1 MSIDYILQKIQNPGV
16 SSQDLTQYLLYY
28 FNQLAGRSGFSTEQD
43 LATVQKIVRTI
54 VQHPSWNYEQSS
66 SQITLGFYPDLNK
79 KFSQEQQ
86 RKHALAFE
94 VFLDA
99 IDETQ
104 RQRFVQE
111 YLEVLHNVGAGNI
124 PCVMAVLLQREID
137 DTQTRPTSL
146 RKI

>member
-1 MSIDYILQKIQNPGV
+1 MSIDYILQKIQHPDV

-43 LATVQKIVRTI
+43 LATVQRIFRTI

-66 SQITLGFYPDLNK
+66 SQITLGFYPDFNK
-79 KFSQEQQ
+79 TFGQEQQ
-86 RKHALAFE
+86 RKHTLAFE

-99 IDETQ
+99 IDENQ
-104 RQRFVQE
+104 RQQFVQE
-111 YLEVLHNVGAGNI
+111 YLDVLHKVGAGNI
-124 PCVMAVLLQREID
+124 PCIISVLLNREID
-137 DTQTRPTSL
+137 NTQTRPTFQ

>member
-1 MSIDYILQKIQNPGV
+1 MSIDYILQKIQSPDV
-16 SSQDLTQYLLYY
+16 SSRDLTQHLLYY
-28 FNQLAGRSGFSTEQD
+28 FNQLSGRSGFLMEQD

-79 KFSQEQQ
+79 TFSEEQQ
-86 RKHALAFE
+86 GKHALAFE
-94 VFLDA
+94 MFLDA

-104 RQRFVQE
+104 RQQFVQDH
-111 YLEVLHNVGAGNI
+111 LDVLHKVGAGNI
-124 PCVMAVLLQREID
+124 PCVMVMLLNREIG
-137 DTQTRPTSL
+137 TQTRPTFL